1 MRSTAERGRLFADPA
16 ACVDGIVHINDRC
29 RLHTQDGH
37 RVVSVSGLA
46 LAHYAVG
53 DRMGE
58 AYAMASLV
66 DQGWALQ
73 NEVARAFGCSE
84 RTVRRH
90 QRRFE
95 AGGMAALGRPG
106 GYPRGRPRVPASRD
120 ASVNR
125 WKAEGLTNR
134 EIAKRLGITEKAVRK
149 QLRRLGWR
157 PELLEPMSLALGEA
171 AEPSEAE
178 EASSSRGTAGADPN
192 LSGPVNSA
200 PLQAPAKAGDVG
212 GGAAPEPPA
221 GADPNLSGPVNSAPL
236 QAPAEAGDVEGGA
249 APEPPAGAAPNLSG
263 SPSPQIPVSLD
274 RDPSDR
280 SIDRTMACLGL
291 LDDAAPWF
299 RPGQGVAGAG
309 VLLALPAL
317 LGSGVIDL
325 AHEVYG
331 SLAPAFYGLRTTVL
345 TLLLMALLR
354 IRRPEGLKEHAPQ
367 ELGRILG
374 LDRAPEVKTLRRK
387 LTRLAS
393 VRRSGEFGRELAKRR
408 VAQYGRAMGFLY
420 VDGHVRAYHG
430 KRTIPKA
437 HVARMRIS
445 MPATTDY
452 WVNDTKGDPL
462 FVLTTEADPGLVK
475 MLPKVLAEVRRLV
488 GKRRVT
494 VVFDRG
500 GWSPELFKRLVKSG
514 FDILTYRKGRWR
526 RVALKHFRE
535 HKGTVEGQRLC
546 YVLADRDILLLKRT
560 LRLRQVTRRSENGHQ
575 TPIVTSRRDLSTLE
589 VAYRMFE
596 RWRQENFFKYL
607 REEYALD
614 ALVDYGVEAAD
625 STRDVPNPMR
635 KKLDAKLR
643 KARAELSK
651 IQAEYGLE
659 AIDNREDLRRTMRG
673 FKIANAKLGREVLE
687 AMERVTKL
695 EKRRARVPRRVPVK
709 KTVKGDV
716 IKLGV
721 ERKHLT
727 DLFKMVA
734 YQAESDLVRLI
745 APHYS
750 RAEDEGRTLIQNA
763 LSARGDI
770 EVTDTELRIAIE
782 PLSSPHRTRA
792 LAALCEQLN
801 ETKTVFPGTRLRLH
815 YSVQPEPPVS
825 LAFPGPRTASEEP
838 QPDTLAMG

>member
-1 MRSTAERGRLFADPA
+1 MKSTGERGRLFAEPA

-29 RLHTQDGH
+29 RLQTQDGH

-46 LAHYAVG
+46 LAHYVVG

-66 DQGWALQ
+66 DQGWARQ
-73 NEVARAFGCSE
+73 NEVARAFGCAE

-95 AGGMAALGRPG
+95 SGGMAALGRPG
-106 GYPRGRPRVPASRD
+106 GYPRGRPRVPLSRD
-120 ASVNR
+120 TSVSR
-125 WKAEGLTNR
+125 WKADGLANR
-134 EIAKRLGITEKAVRK
+134 EIATRLGITEKAVRK

-157 PELLEPMSLALGEA
+157 PEPPQPLSLALVDAGA
-171 AEPSEAE
+171 PPEAE
-178 EASSSRGTAGADPN
+178 KRVSSRGAEGADPN
-192 LSGPVNSA
+192 LSGPAGSA
-200 PLQAPAKAGDVG
+200 LPQVPAEAGE
-212 GGAAPEPPA
+212 AEHRASPEPPV
-221 GADPNLSGPVNSAPL
+221 GADPNLSGSPAP
-236 QAPAEAGDVEGGA
+236 PM
-249 APEPPAGAAPNLSG
+249 
-263 SPSPQIPVSLD
+263 PVSLD
-274 RDPSDR
+274 HDPGDR
-280 SIDRTMACLGL
+280 RIDRTLACLGL

-299 RPGQGVAGAG
+299 RPGRGVGGAG

-317 LGSGVIDL
+317 LDSGVIDL

-367 ELGRILG
+367 ELGRLLG

-387 LTRLAS
+387 LTRLAG

-408 VAQYGRAMGFLY
+408 VAHYGHAMGFLY

-430 KRTIPKA
+430 KRAIPKA

-452 WVNDTKGDPL
+452 WINDARGDPL
-462 FVLTTEADPGLVK
+462 FVLTTEADPGLVN
-475 MLPKVLAEVRRLV
+475 MLPKVLEEVRRLV
-488 GKRRVT
+488 GERRVT

-500 GWSPELFKRLVKSG
+500 GWSPRLFQELLKTG

-526 RVALKHFRE
+526 RVAKKHFRQHE
-535 HKGTVEGQRLC
+535 GTVEGHAVR
-546 YVLADRDILLLKRT
+546 YMLADRNILLLKRT
-560 LRLRQVTRRSENGHQ
+560 LRLRQVTRLSEDGHQ

-625 STRDVPNPMR
+625 ATRDVPNPR
-635 KKLDAKLR
+635 HKKLDADLR

-673 FKIANAKLGREVLE
+673 FKIANAKLGRRVLK
-687 AMERVTKL
+687 AMEKVTRL
-695 EKRRARVPRRVPVK
+695 EKRRARVPRRVPVQQA
-709 KTVKGDV
+709 VQGDV
-716 IKLGV
+716 VKLAV

-734 YQAESDLVRLI
+734 YQAESDLVRLS
-745 APHYS
+745 APHYP
-750 RAEDEGRTLIQNA
+750 RAEDEGRTLIQNM

-770 EVTDTELRIAIE
+770 DVTDTELHVAIE
-782 PLSSPHRTRA
+782 PLSSPHRTRV
-792 LAALCEQLN
+792 LATLCEQLN
-801 ETKTVFPGTRLRLH
+801 ETKTVFPGTRLLLR
-815 YSVQPEPPVS
+815 YTVQPEPPIS
-825 LAFPGPRTASEEP
+825 PAFPGPRASDSAAEEP
-838 QPDTLAMG
+838 QPDTFVTG